1 MGNRKLLV
9 LVIIFLGCENIV
21 YRMSKDYFPLKTTN
35 RWEYENTEG
44 NLRVI
49 EVTEDSVVGEFPC
62 KIVLNNFKP
71 EFWYKDE
78 EKVKKF
84 TVKTINIDGEDYT
97 LEEEYRTYYL
107 LPFIKDNTWGD
118 SLKNTLEVY
127 GDSIFFT
134 HQIEGE
140 VLDIEDMVSVPAG
153 DFYEV
158 YKLKIKET
166 FTLNDSTWEDTSY
179 EWYAPGI
186 GLIKRRYGPELIF
199 AKEEVLKKYS
209 IR

>member
-1 MGNRKLLV
+1 MVIRKLLV
-9 LVIIFLGCENIV
+9 LVIIFFGCENIV
-21 YRMSKDYFPLKTTN
+21 SRMSKDYFPLKTTDK
-35 RWEYENTEG
+35 WEYEDTEG

-49 EVTEDSVVGEFPC
+49 EVTGDSVVKEFPC

-84 TVKTINIDGEDYT
+84 IVKTINIDGEDYT
-97 LEEEYRTYYL
+97 LEDEYRTYYL
-107 LPFIKDNTWGD
+107 LPFIKNNIWED
-118 SLKNTLEVY
+118 SLKNIVEIY
-127 GDSIFFT
+127 GDSITFT
-134 HQIEGE
+134 HKIEGE

-158 YKLKIKET
+158 YKLTVKET
-166 FTLNDSTWEDTSY
+166 FTLNDSTWGDTSY

-186 GLIKRRYGPELIF
+186 GLIKRQNTT
-199 AKEEVLKKYS
+199 EEVLKKYS
-209 IR
+209 VR